1 MDNLRR
7 MVLCKRSR
15 NEKNR
20 IAWKTKGEARDEGG
34 RGGGGSGKE
43 RANRQRGSMSIDYPV
58 DRIDRVDPVGET

>member
-34 RGGGGSGKE
+34 GRGGKE